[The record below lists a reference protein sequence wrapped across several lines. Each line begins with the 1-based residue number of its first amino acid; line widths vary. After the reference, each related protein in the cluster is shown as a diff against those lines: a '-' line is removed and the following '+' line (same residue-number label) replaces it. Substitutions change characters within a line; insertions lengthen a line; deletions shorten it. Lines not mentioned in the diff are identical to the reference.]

1 MTSTLASVTF
11 KGLRCKECGHEYGAG
26 ARHVCEDVCFG
37 PLEVVYDYDAIRART
52 TRASIEAGPVSIWR
66 YRDFLPIEGDPIE
79 EIVPGFQAAE
89 IFGGSCVP
97 IASNQG

>member
-1 MTSTLASVTF
+1 MLRLAR
-11 KGLRCKECGHEYGAG
+11 GWRRHGHS
-26 ARHVCEDVCFG
+26 R
-37 PLEVVYDYDAIRART
+37 RT
-52 TRASIEAGPVSIWR
+52 ET
-66 YRDFLPIEGDPIE
+66 DPIEGDPIE